1 MVVGAG
7 AMGSSAAWW
16 LARRGR
22 RVVLLEQFAAGHA
35 RGSSH
40 GGVRIFRL
48 GYPDPLYVRLAL
60 DAIPLWRELEADAG
74 RPLLEVTGA
83 VDHGDPT
90 AVEELAAAF
99 AAVGVEHERLTPAAA
114 AERWPHLRTE
124 GAVLFH
130 PDGGRCLAA
139 ATVASLQERAIAHG
153 AEVRFDAGPA
163 TVQPAGDGVVVHA
176 GDEAWRAPVA
186 VLTAGAWLPRV
197 LPAGAARL
205 PSLTVTREHVQHF
218 RPRPGFGDPTSWP
231 SVIHRRPPWA
241 YGVVDPVDGMK
252 VASHQV
258 GPVVDPDSLPAPDP
272 DLAADLGRYVAEWL
286 PGLDPEPVHLD
297 RCLYTT
303 TPTDDFVVDRVGPL
317 VIGSPCSGHGFKFTP
332 IVGRLLADLATGDDH
347 AVARFRLPR

>member
-1 MVVGAG
+1 
-7 AMGSSAAWW
+7 MGSSAAWW

-22 RVVLLEQFAAGHA
+22 AVVLVEQFAAGHD

-60 DAIPLWRELEADAG
+60 DAVPLWRELEADAG

-83 VDHGDPT
+83 VDHGDPAAIAALADAFT
-90 AVEELAAAF
+90 AAGAAH
-99 AAVGVEHERLTPAAA
+99 EHVSRAAA

-124 GAVLFH
+124 GDVLFH

-153 AEVRFDAGPA
+153 AEARFDAGRA
-163 TVQPAGDGVVVHA
+163 TVEADRAGDGVVVRA
-176 GDEAWRAPVA
+176 GDEEWRAPVA
-186 VLTAGAWLPRV
+186 VLTAGAWLPRL
-197 LPAGAARL
+197 LPATIAA
-205 PSLTVTREHVQHF
+205 PALTVTREHIQHF
-218 RPRPGFGDPTSWP
+218 RPRAGFGDPATWP

-241 YGVVDPVDGMK
+241 YGLHDPALGTK
-252 VASHQV
+252 VALHQV
-258 GPVVDPDSLPAPDP
+258 GPVVDPDSPAEPDP
-272 DLAADLGRYVAEWL
+272 ERAAEVGRYVGAWF
-286 PGLDPEPVHLD
+286 PGLDPEPLHLE

-303 TPTDDFVVDRVGPL
+303 TPTEDFVLDRVGPF

-332 IVGRLLADLATGDDH
+332 IVGRLLADLADGEPPAFPELTLRGRGR
-347 AVARFRLPR
+347 ARA